1 MLMFPDGIVFLAE
14 SEVYLGQVLNCIKIL
29 FREEFRLKI
38 NKSQTKVMKRSRN

>member
-14 SEVYLGQVLNCIKIL
+14 SKVYLGQVLNGIKIL
-29 FREEFRLKI
+29 LKEEFILKI